1 MFQGES
7 VGIIAL
13 IVSIVIPFF
22 IGVLTF
28 KKTHIFSMIVA
39 AMTSVF
45 IAALFQALT
54 SNTFFSV
61 AVFTSAIIAIFSSWV
76 GRAIRKARFT

>member
-1 MFQGES
+1 MIQGES
-7 VGIIAL
+7 VSIIAL
-13 IVSIVIPFF
+13 IVSILVPLF

-28 KKTHIFSMIVA
+28 KKTLTFSMTVA
-39 AMTSVF
+39 AITSVF

-54 SNTFFSV
+54 SNTFFSI